1 MAKGCEQYPKD
12 RYVKNDG
19 SGQVK
24 AGNTPKGVS
33 GSEKM
38 KTGRAKG
45 K

>member
-1 MAKGCEQYPKD
+1 MAKGCEHYPKD

-19 SGQVK
+19 MGSVK
-24 AGNTPKGVS
+24 AGNQKGVS

-38 KTGRAKG
+38 KTGRAGKG

>member
-1 MAKGCEQYPKD
+1 MAKGCENYPKD

-19 SGQVK
+19 MGSVKPSGKIKSV
-24 AGNTPKGVS
+24 G

-38 KTGRAKG
+38 KTGRAGG